1 LPTPRLQEFRHFGG
15 VRIEEDVAVTETGCE
30 VLSVVPRTVEE
41 IEKWMAGVEE
51 ETVIPLPPFPK

>member
-1 LPTPRLQEFRHFGG
+1 
-15 VRIEEDVAVTETGCE
+15 VAVTETGCE